1 MVGNLLRKGSV
12 ATANWGWCY
21 KVWQLYYKMG
31 QFLQSSALHRP
42 KVHEEVGQKSLL
54 STTIPLIWAYL
65 LEGQMEALVLEEYK

>member
-1 MVGNLLRKGSV
+1 
-12 ATANWGWCY
+12 
-21 KVWQLYYKMG
+21 MG

>member
-1 MVGNLLRKGSV
+1 
-12 ATANWGWCY
+12 
-21 KVWQLYYKMG
+21 MG

-42 KVHEEVGQKSLL
+42 EVHEEVGQKSLL